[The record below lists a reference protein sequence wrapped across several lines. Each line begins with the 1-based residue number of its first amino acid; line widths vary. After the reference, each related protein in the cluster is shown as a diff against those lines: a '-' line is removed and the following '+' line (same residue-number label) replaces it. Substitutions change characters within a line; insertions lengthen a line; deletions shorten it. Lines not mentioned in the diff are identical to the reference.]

1 MDAKWLTDLE
11 KKVDA
16 AAAELHNLRKE
27 NRTQKSAIKELEKK
41 LAEARAAGSS
51 ASGWEKERDEIRK
64 RVEKLSTTLEGLL

>member
-16 AAAELHNLRKE
+16 AAAELQNLRKE

-41 LAEARAAGSS
+41 LAEAQAAGSS